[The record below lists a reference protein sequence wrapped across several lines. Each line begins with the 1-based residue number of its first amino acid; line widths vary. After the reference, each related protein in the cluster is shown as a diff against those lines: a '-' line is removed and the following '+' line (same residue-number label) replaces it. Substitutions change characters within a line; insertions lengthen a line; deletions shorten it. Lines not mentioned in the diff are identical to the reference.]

1 MERYKARLA
10 FEEAQYEQ
18 ADRFWGAPKPSLEIF
33 GARIRHGRQ
42 QAGLSQ
48 RQLANRS
55 GVSQSTISR
64 LERGRCIGLAFIR
77 LVAICSAMGTDFPF
91 GACPHDHPCRWPT
104 SPPEA
109 TSKPDPNAQLVT
121 QSQSRLAE
129 SGHRISGPTH
139 AKPDPDA

>member
-1 MERYKARLA
+1 MADAWPSGSWPQMERYKARRA
-10 FEEAQYEQ
+10 FEESHYEQ

-64 LERGRCIGLAFIR
+64 LERGRCVGLAFIR

-91 GACPHDHPCRWPT
+91 GSCPHDHRCRWPS
-104 SPPEA
+104 SPSDAASEPG
-109 TSKPDPNAQLVT
+109 PDAQPVT
-121 QSQSRLAE
+121 QSKS
-129 SGHRISGPTH
+129 
-139 AKPDPDA
+139 

>member
-10 FEEAQYEQ
+10 LEEEQYEH

-33 GARIRHGRQ
+33 GQRIRHGRE

-91 GACPHDHPCRWPT
+91 GSCPHDHRCRWPA
-104 SPPEA
+104 SPPA
-109 TSKPDPNAQLVT
+109 SDPQSDSQLD
-121 QSQSRLAE
+121 R
-129 SGHRISGPTH
+129 
-139 AKPDPDA
+139 